1 MGSAVTPEA
10 DAPHWSEPDVLIVGA
25 GASGAA
31 VAWRLAEAGLRVV
44 CLEQGDWVAPDSMA
58 AYGADWE
65 LRRLGNYHPDPN
77 VRQLPADYPINV
89 AESPY
94 SPLMFNAVGGSTLHW
109 SAHFPR
115 FHPSDFRVYSLD
127 GVADDWPLDY
137 GRLEP
142 YYALNARMMGVA
154 GLAGDPA
161 YPPKELPLPPV
172 PLGTLGMTLARGFDR
187 LGWHWWPSDSA
198 IATRD
203 YEGRAAC
210 VNAGT
215 CLVGCP
221 QGAKASTDVTYWPA
235 ALRRGVELRTRCRVR
250 EITVGP
256 NGMATGV
263 IYYDA
268 DGVERRQKAEVVV
281 LACNGIGTP
290 RLLLNSRSPQ
300 FPDGLANRS
309 GLVGKNLMFHPYAM
323 VTGLFEEPL
332 EGHKGPTGC
341 CIMSQEFYETDPGRD
356 FVRGYSFEILRG
368 FGPIYTAL
376 WGMTTGRLPWG
387 AAHHRA
393 YAELFDHTAG
403 LVAICEDLP
412 EPTNTVTLDPELRDA
427 DGIPAPKITYR
438 LSENSTR
445 MLAHAVARGQEVL
458 EAAGARATVVESPLR
473 LAGWHLMG
481 TCRMGTDPRTSVVN
495 PWGRCHDV
503 RNLFIVDGSVFVTAG
518 AVNPTNT
525 IQALA
530 LYVADTMKRNLA
542 NLFDDDP

>member
-1 MGSAVTPEA
+1 MAETTA
-10 DAPHWSEPDVLIVGA
+10 DVLVIGA

-31 VAWRLAEAGLRVV
+31 LAWSLAETRMHVV
-44 CLEQGDWVAPDSMA
+44 CLEQGDWVDPATLPGTTTS
-58 AYGADWE
+58 WE
-65 LRRLGNYHPDPN
+65 LRQVGDFNFSPN
-77 VRQLPADYPINV
+77 TRGRREDYPVNDG
-89 AESPY
+89 ESPIAV
-94 SPLMFNAVGGSTLHW
+94 SMFNAVGGSTILYA
-109 SAHFPR
+109 AHFPR
-115 FHPSDFRVYSLD
+115 LHPADFRVRSLD

-137 GRLEP
+137 ARLEP
-142 YYALNARMMGVA
+142 YYAENARMMGVA

-172 PLGTLGMTLARGFDR
+172 PLGKLGMTLAKGFDR

-268 DGVERRQKAEVVV
+268 NGVERRQKAEVVV

-309 GLVGKNLMFHPYAM
+309 GLVGRNLMFHPYAM

-341 CIMSQEFYETDPGRD
+341 CIMSQEFYETDPARD

-458 EAAGARATVVESPLR
+458 AAAGARATVVESPLR

-503 RNLFIVDGSVFVTAG
+503 RNLFIVDGSIFVTAG

-542 NLFDDDP
+542 TLFDDDP